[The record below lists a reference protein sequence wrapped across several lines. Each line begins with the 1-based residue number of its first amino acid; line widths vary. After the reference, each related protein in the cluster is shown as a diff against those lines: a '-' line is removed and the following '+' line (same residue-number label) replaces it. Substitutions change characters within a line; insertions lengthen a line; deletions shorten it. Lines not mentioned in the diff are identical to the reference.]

1 MSETSKIEY
10 RARVWEGIDTFDA
23 VAAST
28 AAGSMRDEFL
38 ASRTEELQIHD
49 NGVRAVR
56 AADGMIAYARR
67 CGTGTEE
74 LPTVFAD
81 FLGDAHHLADAL
93 GVDSVMPHAMG
104 RGIFAAELY
113 GTE

>member
-1 MSETSKIEY
+1 MQS
-10 RARVWEGIDTFDA
+10 RHRRR
-23 VAAST
+23 
-28 AAGSMRDEFL
+28 AGSMRDEFCYEQD
-38 ASRTEELQIHD
+38 SESQIHD

-81 FLGDAHHLADAL
+81 FLSDAHHLADAL
-93 GVDSVMPHAMG
+93 GVDWDEVSKQGEGHYT
-104 RGIFAAELY
+104 AELY

>member
-1 MSETSKIEY
+1 MSETMKIEY
-10 RARVWEGIDTFDA
+10 CARVWEGIDTFDA

-28 AAGSMRDEFL
+28 AGGSMRDDFRYEQDPE
-38 ASRTEELQIHD
+38 AQIHD

-56 AADGMIAYARR
+56 AADGMIEYARR

-81 FLGDAHHLADAL
+81 FLSDAHHLADAL
-93 GVDSVMPHAMG
+93 GRRLG
-104 RGIFAAELY
+104 
-113 GTE
+113 

>member
-1 MSETSKIEY
+1 M
-10 RARVWEGIDTFDA
+10 
-23 VAAST
+23 
-28 AAGSMRDEFL
+28 
-38 ASRTEELQIHD
+38 
-49 NGVRAVR
+49 R

-81 FLGDAHHLADAL
+81 FLSDAHHLADAL
-93 GVDSVMPHAMG
+93 GVDWEKATRNGEGHYT
-104 RGIFAAELY
+104 AELY